1 MIIYFSILTIA
12 AIIVAPFLA
21 VYASE
26 WLNERKET
34 QKRKLEIL
42 RDLMA
47 TRGTGLSPKHVEAL
61 NKIDIEFYDVNEVTQ
76 AWRIYRDHLTQ
87 AQQIKTEDE
96 EGWKIWVSKKEDLL
110 TELLNKMAIYLKYK
124 FDVVQIKRG
133 HYYPQ
138 AFANIETEQQ
148 IIRRGLVEVFVNK
161 RPFPIFAWI
170 TQAPPPAKDNQLEDK
185 KD

>member
-1 MIIYFSILTIA
+1 MIIFFSILTVV

-26 WLNERKET
+26 KLNERKET

-61 NKIDIEFYDVNEVTQ
+61 NKIDIEFYDVSKVIQ
-76 AWRIYRDHLTQ
+76 AWRVYRDHLDQ
-87 AQQIKTEDE
+87 AKQIKTEDE
-96 EGWKIWVSKKEDLL
+96 EGWKIWGLKKEDLL
-110 TELLNKMAIYLKYK
+110 TELLNQMAIYLKYK

-138 AFANIETEQQ
+138 AFVNIETEQQ
-148 IIRRGLVEVFVNK
+148 IIRRGLVEIFMKK
-161 RPFPIFAWI
+161 RLFPIIAWV
-170 TQAPPPAKDNQLEDK
+170 TQAPPPHKDNQLEDK